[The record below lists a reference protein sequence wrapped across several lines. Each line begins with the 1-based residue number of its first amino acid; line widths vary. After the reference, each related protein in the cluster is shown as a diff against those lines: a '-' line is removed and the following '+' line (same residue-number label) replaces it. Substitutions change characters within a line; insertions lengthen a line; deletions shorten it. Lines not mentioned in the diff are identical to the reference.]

1 MLIQNSLNWWRQLTF
16 SSKYRSK
23 VVTAFRNLVVYFW
36 HNIIMFLAHSECTR
50 FSYIQVSVHYQTRG
64 PILQKLSAGSI
75 QLRVKKKRNLYL
87 SFTVVVREL
96 WLLYI
101 YMHFGCLRVW
111 GKTLLLTGIMNL
123 IIKVNA
129 AKIYFNE
136 NMSAFGVFWRII
148 PISGEN
154 LVQILT
160 QLADQTVFKR
170 PGTHSYLECTQPRP
184 LLLDPPHLSVQEPP
198 PSPARELYNILE
210 YYIISS
216 ASADI

>member
-16 SSKYRSK
+16 SSKYISK

-101 YMHFGCLRVW
+101 YALWMLKGLRQ
-111 GKTLLLTGIMNL
+111 N
-123 IIKVNA
+123 
-129 AKIYFNE
+129 
-136 NMSAFGVFWRII
+136 
-148 PISGEN
+148 P
-154 LVQILT
+154 
-160 QLADQTVFKR
+160 
-170 PGTHSYLECTQPRP
+170 
-184 LLLDPPHLSVQEPP
+184 PPH
-198 PSPARELYNILE
+198 R
-210 YYIISS
+210 YYEFNNKGQCCKNLFQWKHECIRCFLKNHS
-216 ASADI
+216 DIRWKLGSDFDSTCRPNSI